1 MNLRRHN
8 PPAPRGAARKE
19 YAVFD
24 FASTHDTIAAERLAT
39 ARGYRAEVIPQPPG
53 RTGRCG
59 VALRVSAGE
68 ADELAG
74 IFSRGGLTDFKL
86 LVG

>member
-1 MNLRRHN
+1 MNPRRQN
-8 PPAPRGAARKE
+8 PPAPRGAVRKE

-39 ARGYRAEVIPQPPG
+39 ARGYVAEVIPQPPG

-59 VALRVSAGE
+59 VALRVSATE
-68 ADELAG
+68 AEELAE
-74 IFSRGGLTDFKL
+74 IFAGGGLTDFEL
-86 LVG
+86 LEG